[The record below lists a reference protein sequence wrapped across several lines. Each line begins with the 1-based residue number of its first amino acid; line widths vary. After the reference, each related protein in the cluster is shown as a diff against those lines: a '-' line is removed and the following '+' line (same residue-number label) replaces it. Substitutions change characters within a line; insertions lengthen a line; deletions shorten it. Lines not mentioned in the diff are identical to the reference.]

1 MRINV
6 YPKLAWEGIR
16 KNKRLYVPYIAM
28 GALMVMMYYLLRF
41 LQDSPVIGVMRGA
54 VTLSTVLPMGYAV
67 IAIFSIIFLFYTN
80 SFLIR
85 QRYREFGLYN
95 ILGMNKQNVCMIMV
109 WESIFVGGLAI
120 VTGLAAGILLSKGA
134 ELVLFNLV
142 HMDIS
147 FDLRISAVSV
157 FYTITGY
164 IIIYLMLLLNS
175 VIKVWFAKPLDLL
188 KSNRVGEKM
197 PKRTWVYAAVGM
209 VLLGAAYYLAVSI
222 KEPLTA
228 LMYFFLA
235 VIMVIIGTYALFMAG
250 SVVLCR
256 ILQKNKRYY
265 YQPNHFISVSSMMY
279 RMKRNGAGLA
289 SICILLTM
297 VLVMLSSTTSLYFG
311 IEDSLVGRY
320 PHSVNVVVGFSD
332 VEDLNSE
339 NLKKLYEAVRENSP
353 EVKETDCYT
362 MGGTSGLFSDQGI
375 NLDVTSVDVSI
386 NDYEQVGTLQVMSLE
401 EYNRLCDADETLNA
415 DECLLYAN
423 RITYDSDT
431 FTIVDGSSYKVK
443 KMLDNCVKDGDLDS
457 MMNPSM
463 IMVVP
468 DFEECLKTV
477 SDFRTRT
484 EGTVMALRWKCGYD
498 VESTEQETK
507 EAEAIEESLA
517 RLSETKSVDGLIFY
531 SVDSRE
537 DNRESFYDLNGSLFF
552 LGIVLSTVFL
562 LAEVMII
569 YYKQLSE
576 GYEDY
581 TRYEIMQKVGMTKQD
596 IRKSINSQMLTV
608 FFSPLLMAGLHLCFA
623 FPFLWKI
630 MMMFGLNNRT
640 LIIAITVI
648 CYIIFGIFYAVVYK
662 ITSNLYFHIVSGNK
676 RV

>member
-28 GALMVMMYYLLRF
+28 GALMVMMFYLLRF
-41 LQDSPVIGVMRGA
+41 LQDSPAIGVMRGS

-85 QRYREFGLYN
+85 QRYQEFGLYN
-95 ILGMNKQNVCMIMV
+95 ILGMNKQNVCMIMA

-120 VTGLAAGILLSKGA
+120 VTGQAAGILLSKGA

-164 IIIYLMLLLNS
+164 IIIYLILLLNS

-228 LMYFFLA
+228 LTYFFLA

-320 PHSVNVVVGFSD
+320 PHSVNVVVGLSD

-362 MGGTSGLFSDQGI
+362 VGGTSGLFSDQGI

-401 EYNRLCDADETLNA
+401 EYNRICDADETLNA

-562 LAEVMII
+562 LAAVMII

>member
-28 GALMVMMYYLLRF
+28 GALMVMMFYLLRF

-54 VTLSTVLPMGYAV
+54 VTLSTVLHMGYAV

-95 ILGMNKQNVCMIMV
+95 ILGMNKQNVCMIMA

-164 IIIYLMLLLNS
+164 IIIYLILLLNS

-188 KSNRVGEKM
+188 KSNKVGEKM

-375 NLDVTSVDVSI
+375 NLDVTSVDVSM

-468 DFEECLKTV
+468 DFEECLKNV

-562 LAEVMII
+562 LAAVIII

-581 TRYEIMQKVGMTKQD
+581 ARYEIMQKVGMTKQD

-648 CYIIFGIFYAVVYK
+648 CYIIFGIFYVVVYK
-662 ITSNLYFHIVSGNK
+662 ITSNLYFYIVSGNK

>member
-1 MRINV
+1 M
-6 YPKLAWEGIR
+6 
-16 KNKRLYVPYIAM
+16 
-28 GALMVMMYYLLRF
+28 
-41 LQDSPVIGVMRGA
+41 
-54 VTLSTVLPMGYAV
+54 
-67 IAIFSIIFLFYTN
+67 
-80 SFLIR
+80 
-85 QRYREFGLYN
+85 
-95 ILGMNKQNVCMIMV
+95 
-109 WESIFVGGLAI
+109 
-120 VTGLAAGILLSKGA
+120 
-134 ELVLFNLV
+134 
-142 HMDIS
+142 
-147 FDLRISAVSV
+147 
-157 FYTITGY
+157 
-164 IIIYLMLLLNS
+164 
-175 VIKVWFAKPLDLL
+175 
-188 KSNRVGEKM
+188 GEKM

-362 MGGTSGLFSDQGI
+362 VGGTSGLFSDQGI
-375 NLDVTSVDVSI
+375 NLDVTSVDVSM

-431 FTIVDGSSYKVK
+431 FTIVDGASYKVK

-562 LAEVMII
+562 LAAVMII

>member
-1 MRINV
+1 MRIHV

-109 WESIFVGGLAI
+109 WESIFVGSIAI

-164 IIIYLMLLLNS
+164 IIIYLILLLNS

-362 MGGTSGLFSDQGI
+362 VGGTSGLFSDQGI

-562 LAEVMII
+562 LAAVMII

>member
-1 MRINV
+1 MRIHV

-28 GALMVMMYYLLRF
+28 GALMVMMFYLLRF
-41 LQDSPVIGVMRGA
+41 LQDSPVIGNMRGTE
-54 VTLSTVLPMGYAV
+54 TLSTVLPLGYAV
-67 IAIFSIIFLFYTN
+67 IAIFSVIFLFYTN

-85 QRYREFGLYN
+85 QRYQEFGLYN
-95 ILGMNKQNVCMIMV
+95 ILGMNKQNVCMIMA

-164 IIIYLMLLLNS
+164 IIIYLILLLNS

-188 KSNRVGEKM
+188 KSNKVGEKM

-228 LMYFFLA
+228 LTYFFLA

-320 PHSVNVVVGFSD
+320 PHSVNVVVGLSD

-362 MGGTSGLFSDQGI
+362 VGGTSGLFSDQGI
-375 NLDVTSVDVSI
+375 NLDVTSVDVSM

-431 FTIVDGSSYKVK
+431 FTIVDGASYKVK

-562 LAEVMII
+562 LAAVMII

>member
-28 GALMVMMYYLLRF
+28 GALMVMMFYLLRF

-109 WESIFVGGLAI
+109 WESIFVGSIAI

-164 IIIYLMLLLNS
+164 IIIYLILLLNS

-188 KSNRVGEKM
+188 KSNKVGEKM

-362 MGGTSGLFSDQGI
+362 VGGTSGLFSDQGI

-431 FTIVDGSSYKVK
+431 FTIVDGASYKVK

-562 LAEVMII
+562 LAAVMII

-630 MMMFGLNNRT
+630 MMVFGLNNRT

-662 ITSNLYFHIVSGNK
+662 ITSNLYFYIVSGNK

>member
-1 MRINV
+1 MRIHV

-109 WESIFVGGLAI
+109 WESIFVGSIAI

-362 MGGTSGLFSDQGI
+362 VGGTSGLFSDQGI

-463 IMVVP
+463 IMVVS

-562 LAEVMII
+562 LAAVMII

>member
-1 MRINV
+1 MRIHV

-164 IIIYLMLLLNS
+164 IIIYLILLLNS

-197 PKRTWVYAAVGM
+197 PKRTWIYAAVGM

-562 LAEVMII
+562 LAAVMII

>member
-6 YPKLAWEGIR
+6 YPKLAWEGTR
-16 KNKRLYVPYIAM
+16 KNTRLYVPYIAM

-95 ILGMNKQNVCMIMV
+95 ILGMNKQNVCMIMA
-109 WESIFVGGLAI
+109 WENIFVGGLAI

-164 IIIYLMLLLNS
+164 IIIYLILLLNS

-188 KSNRVGEKM
+188 KSNKVGEKM

-362 MGGTSGLFSDQGI
+362 VGGTSGLFSDQGI
-375 NLDVTSVDVSI
+375 NLDVTSVDVSM

-431 FTIVDGSSYKVK
+431 FTIVDGASYKVK

-562 LAEVMII
+562 LAAVMII

-648 CYIIFGIFYAVVYK
+648 CYIIFGIFYVVVYK
-662 ITSNLYFHIVSGNK
+662 ITSNLYFYIVSGNK

>member
-1 MRINV
+1 MRIHV

-164 IIIYLMLLLNS
+164 IIIYLILLLNS

-228 LMYFFLA
+228 LMHFFLA

-562 LAEVMII
+562 LAAVMII

>member
-362 MGGTSGLFSDQGI
+362 VGGTSGLFSDQGI

-386 NDYEQVGTLQVMSLE
+386 NDYEQVGTLQIMSLE

-562 LAEVMII
+562 LAAVMII

>member
-28 GALMVMMYYLLRF
+28 GALMVMMFYLLRF

-109 WESIFVGGLAI
+109 WESIFVGSIAI

-164 IIIYLMLLLNS
+164 IIIYLILLLNS

-188 KSNRVGEKM
+188 KSNKVGEKM

-362 MGGTSGLFSDQGI
+362 VGGTSGLFSDQGI
-375 NLDVTSVDVSI
+375 NLDVTSVDVSM

-431 FTIVDGSSYKVK
+431 FTIVDGASYKVK

-468 DFEECLKTV
+468 DFKECLKTV

-562 LAEVMII
+562 LAAVMII

>member
-28 GALMVMMYYLLRF
+28 GALMVMMFYLLRF

-54 VTLSTVLPMGYAV
+54 VTLSTVLSMGYAV

-362 MGGTSGLFSDQGI
+362 VGGTSGLFSDQGI

-463 IMVVP
+463 IMVVS

-562 LAEVMII
+562 LAAVMII

>member
-28 GALMVMMYYLLRF
+28 GALMVMMFYLLRF

-109 WESIFVGGLAI
+109 WESIFVGSIAI

-164 IIIYLMLLLNS
+164 IIIYLILLLNS

-188 KSNRVGEKM
+188 KSNKVGEKM

-431 FTIVDGSSYKVK
+431 FTIVDGASYKVK

-562 LAEVMII
+562 LAAVIII

-581 TRYEIMQKVGMTKQD
+581 ARYEIMQKVGMTKQD

-662 ITSNLYFHIVSGNK
+662 ITSNLYFYIVSGNK

>member
-1 MRINV
+1 MRIHV

-109 WESIFVGGLAI
+109 WESIFVGSIAI

-562 LAEVMII
+562 LAAVMII

>member
-1 MRINV
+1 MRIHV

-109 WESIFVGGLAI
+109 WESIFVGSIAI

-265 YQPNHFISVSSMMY
+265 YQPNHFISVSFMMY

-362 MGGTSGLFSDQGI
+362 VGGTSGLFSDQGI

-463 IMVVP
+463 IMVVS

-562 LAEVMII
+562 LAAVMII

>member
-95 ILGMNKQNVCMIMV
+95 ILGMNKQNVCMIMA

-164 IIIYLMLLLNS
+164 IIIYLILLLNS

-188 KSNRVGEKM
+188 KSNKVGEKM

-375 NLDVTSVDVSI
+375 NLDVTSVDVSM

-468 DFEECLKTV
+468 DFEECLKNV

-562 LAEVMII
+562 LAAVMII

>member
-109 WESIFVGGLAI
+109 WESIFVGSIAI

-164 IIIYLMLLLNS
+164 IIIYLILLLNS

-562 LAEVMII
+562 LAAVMII

>member
-28 GALMVMMYYLLRF
+28 GALMVMMFYLLRF

-54 VTLSTVLPMGYAV
+54 VTLSMVLPMGYAV

-109 WESIFVGGLAI
+109 WESIFVGGIAI

-164 IIIYLMLLLNS
+164 IIIYLILLLNS

-228 LMYFFLA
+228 LTYFFLA

-431 FTIVDGSSYKVK
+431 FTIVDGASYKVK

-562 LAEVMII
+562 LAAVMII

-581 TRYEIMQKVGMTKQD
+581 ARYEIMQKVGMTKQD

>member
-28 GALMVMMYYLLRF
+28 GALMVMMFYLLRF

-109 WESIFVGGLAI
+109 WESIFVGSIAI

-164 IIIYLMLLLNS
+164 IIIYLILLLNS

-188 KSNRVGEKM
+188 KSNKVGEKM

-431 FTIVDGSSYKVK
+431 FTIVDGASYKVK

-562 LAEVMII
+562 LAAVMII

-581 TRYEIMQKVGMTKQD
+581 ARYEIMQKVGMTRQD

-608 FFSPLLMAGLHLCFA
+608 FVSPLLMAGLHLCFA

-648 CYIIFGIFYAVVYK
+648 CYIIFGIFYVVVYK
-662 ITSNLYFHIVSGNK
+662 ITSNLYFYIVSGNK

>member
-1 MRINV
+1 MRIHV

-28 GALMVMMYYLLRF
+28 GALMVMMFYLLRF

-54 VTLSTVLPMGYAV
+54 VTLSTVLAMGYAV

-164 IIIYLMLLLNS
+164 IIIYLILLLNS

-362 MGGTSGLFSDQGI
+362 VGGTSGLFSDQGI

-562 LAEVMII
+562 LAAVMII

>member
-67 IAIFSIIFLFYTN
+67 IAIFSIIFLFYTK

-95 ILGMNKQNVCMIMV
+95 ILGMNKQNVCMIMA
-109 WESIFVGGLAI
+109 WENIFVGGLAI

-164 IIIYLMLLLNS
+164 IIIYLILLLNS

-188 KSNRVGEKM
+188 KSNKVGEKM

-362 MGGTSGLFSDQGI
+362 VGGTSGLFSDQGI
-375 NLDVTSVDVSI
+375 NLDVTSVDVSM

-431 FTIVDGSSYKVK
+431 FTIVDGASYKVK

-562 LAEVMII
+562 LAAVMII

-648 CYIIFGIFYAVVYK
+648 CYIIFGIFYVVVYK
-662 ITSNLYFHIVSGNK
+662 ITSNLYFYIVSGNK

>member
-562 LAEVMII
+562 LAAVMII

>member
-1 MRINV
+1 
-6 YPKLAWEGIR
+6 
-16 KNKRLYVPYIAM
+16 
-28 GALMVMMYYLLRF
+28 MVMMYYLLRF

-109 WESIFVGGLAI
+109 WESIFVGSIAI

-562 LAEVMII
+562 LAAVMII

>member
-1 MRINV
+1 MRIHV

-28 GALMVMMYYLLRF
+28 GALMVMMFYLLRF

-54 VTLSTVLPMGYAV
+54 VTLSTVLSMGYAV

-164 IIIYLMLLLNS
+164 IIIYLILLLNS

-362 MGGTSGLFSDQGI
+362 VGSTSGLFSDQGI

-463 IMVVP
+463 IMVVS

-562 LAEVMII
+562 LAAVMII

>member
-1 MRINV
+1 MRIHV

-468 DFEECLKTV
+468 NFEECLKTV

-562 LAEVMII
+562 LAAVMII

>member
-1 MRINV
+1 MRIHV

-28 GALMVMMYYLLRF
+28 GALMVMMFYLLRF

-54 VTLSTVLPMGYAV
+54 VTLSTVLSMGYAV

-109 WESIFVGGLAI
+109 WESIFVGSIAI

-164 IIIYLMLLLNS
+164 IIIYLILLLNS

-562 LAEVMII
+562 LAAVMII

>member
-95 ILGMNKQNVCMIMV
+95 ILGMNKQNVCMIMA
-109 WESIFVGGLAI
+109 WENIFVGGLAI

-164 IIIYLMLLLNS
+164 IIIYLILLLNS

-188 KSNRVGEKM
+188 KSNKVGEKM

-362 MGGTSGLFSDQGI
+362 VGGTSGLFSDQGI
-375 NLDVTSVDVSI
+375 NLDVTSVDVSM

-431 FTIVDGSSYKVK
+431 FTIVDGASYKVK

-562 LAEVMII
+562 LAAVMII

-648 CYIIFGIFYAVVYK
+648 CYIIFGIFYVVVYK
-662 ITSNLYFHIVSGNK
+662 ITSNLYFYIVSGNK

>member
-28 GALMVMMYYLLRF
+28 GALMVMMFYLLRF

-109 WESIFVGGLAI
+109 WESIFVGSIAI

-164 IIIYLMLLLNS
+164 IIIYLILLLNS

-188 KSNRVGEKM
+188 KSNKVGEKM

-235 VIMVIIGTYALFMAG
+235 VIMVIVGTYALFMAG

-431 FTIVDGSSYKVK
+431 FTIVDGASYKVK

-562 LAEVMII
+562 LAAVMII

-581 TRYEIMQKVGMTKQD
+581 ARYEIMQKVGMTKQD

-648 CYIIFGIFYAVVYK
+648 CYIIFGIFYVVVYK
-662 ITSNLYFHIVSGNK
+662 ITSNLYFYIVSGNK

>member
-28 GALMVMMYYLLRF
+28 GALMVMMFYLLRF
-41 LQDSPVIGVMRGA
+41 LKDSPVIGVMRGA
-54 VTLSTVLPMGYAV
+54 VTLSMVLPMGYAV

-109 WESIFVGGLAI
+109 WESIFVGGIAI

-164 IIIYLMLLLNS
+164 IIIYLILLLNS

-431 FTIVDGSSYKVK
+431 FTIVDGASYKVK

-562 LAEVMII
+562 LAAVMIV

-581 TRYEIMQKVGMTKQD
+581 ARYEIMQKVGMTKQD

-648 CYIIFGIFYAVVYK
+648 CYIIFGIFYVVVYK
-662 ITSNLYFHIVSGNK
+662 ITSNLYFYIVSGNK

>member
-164 IIIYLMLLLNS
+164 IIIYLILLLNS

-362 MGGTSGLFSDQGI
+362 VGGTSGLFSDQGI

-562 LAEVMII
+562 LAAVMII

>member
-28 GALMVMMYYLLRF
+28 GALMVMMFYLLRF

-54 VTLSTVLPMGYAV
+54 VTLSTVLSMGYAV

-164 IIIYLMLLLNS
+164 IIIYLILLLNS

-386 NDYEQVGTLQVMSLE
+386 NDYEQVGTLQVMSLK

-562 LAEVMII
+562 LAAVMII

-608 FFSPLLMAGLHLCFA
+608 FFSPLLMAGPHLCFA

>member
-1 MRINV
+1 MRIHV

-109 WESIFVGGLAI
+109 WESIFVGSIAI

-484 EGTVMALRWKCGYD
+484 EGTVMALRCGYD

-562 LAEVMII
+562 LAAVMII

>member
-28 GALMVMMYYLLRF
+28 GALMVMMFYLLRF

-109 WESIFVGGLAI
+109 WESIFVGSIAI

-147 FDLRISAVSV
+147 FDLRISTVSV

-164 IIIYLMLLLNS
+164 IIIYLILLLNS

-188 KSNRVGEKM
+188 KSNKVGEKM

-431 FTIVDGSSYKVK
+431 FTIVDGASYKVK

-562 LAEVMII
+562 LAAVMII

-581 TRYEIMQKVGMTKQD
+581 ARYEIMQKVGMTKQD

-648 CYIIFGIFYAVVYK
+648 CYIIFGIFYVVVYK
-662 ITSNLYFHIVSGNK
+662 ITSNLYFYIVSGNK

>member
-1 MRINV
+1 MRIHV

-164 IIIYLMLLLNS
+164 IIIYLILLLNS

-562 LAEVMII
+562 LAAVMII

>member
-28 GALMVMMYYLLRF
+28 GALMVMMFYLLRF

-109 WESIFVGGLAI
+109 WESIFVGSIAI

-164 IIIYLMLLLNS
+164 IIIYLILLLNS

-188 KSNRVGEKM
+188 KSNKVGEKM

-431 FTIVDGSSYKVK
+431 FTIVDGASYKVK

-562 LAEVMII
+562 LAAVMII

-581 TRYEIMQKVGMTKQD
+581 ARYEIMQKVGMTRQD

-648 CYIIFGIFYAVVYK
+648 CYIIFGIFYVVVYK
-662 ITSNLYFHIVSGNK
+662 ITSNLYFYIVSGNK

>member
-311 IEDSLVGRY
+311 IEDFLVGRY

-362 MGGTSGLFSDQGI
+362 VGGTSGLFSDQGI

-386 NDYEQVGTLQVMSLE
+386 NDYEQVGTLQIMSLE

-552 LGIVLSTVFL
+552 LGIVLSTVFF
-562 LAEVMII
+562 LAAVMII

>member
-28 GALMVMMYYLLRF
+28 GALMVMMFYLLRF
-41 LQDSPVIGVMRGA
+41 LKDSPVIGVMRGA

-109 WESIFVGGLAI
+109 WESIFVGGIAI

-164 IIIYLMLLLNS
+164 IIIYLILLLNS

-431 FTIVDGSSYKVK
+431 FTIVDGLSYKVK

-562 LAEVMII
+562 LAAVMII

-648 CYIIFGIFYAVVYK
+648 CYIIFGIFYVVVYK
-662 ITSNLYFHIVSGNK
+662 ITSNLYFYIVSGNK

>member
-28 GALMVMMYYLLRF
+28 GALMVMMFYLLRF
-41 LQDSPVIGVMRGA
+41 LQDSPVIGVMRGS

-164 IIIYLMLLLNS
+164 IIIYLILLLNS

-320 PHSVNVVVGFSD
+320 PHSVNVVVGLSD

-362 MGGTSGLFSDQGI
+362 VGGTSGLFSDQGI

-562 LAEVMII
+562 LAAVMII

>member
-1 MRINV
+1 MRIHV

-109 WESIFVGGLAI
+109 WESIFVGSIAI

-164 IIIYLMLLLNS
+164 IIIYLILLLNS

-386 NDYEQVGTLQVMSLE
+386 NDYEQVGTLQVMSLK

-562 LAEVMII
+562 LAAVMII

-662 ITSNLYFHIVSGNK
+662 ITSNLYFYIVSGNK